1 MAPLRRRA
9 PAQSAC
15 TAEGGLPVEQPA
27 KQGKDGEKRGD
38 VVTVYEHDS
47 DEGVFVVDDGKTEDV
62 VEEETFECDVCD
74 DGSQRPLYVGGCS
87 NDDDECDC
95 ELTVDEEDK
104 DQDID
109 DLCEAY
115 TAARDDM
122 DDVIEAYRRLTAMP
136 KDEVMPEESPE
147 EQPPAAAETEEP
159 QVQPN
164 PDDREGGAEVAPPA
178 EVPAAPPSDEMA
190 ADTKV
195 HRRLAGKRAVS
206 PAEVRPPKAPKV
218 EPEGPLPIP
227 QAKMPRLSEDVCSV
241 LLASVV
247 SDTVEDEKEL
257 RVLYVNSEDPEVLE
271 GMESVMESLRVPA
284 QHSYEGV
291 PGGSTAGTALRAPAA
306 AAPHLGASGSRLFE
320 EQQVATLQELLARHL
335 RAQGAPRAAAWLAGR
350 GAAGLPAASQ
360 AGEVARERL
369 AIGAAEEKERVKE
382 YKQKQ
387 WKRIYQLAELIISL
401 KAAGKSAAIETTEVS
416 VLKAAIL
423 QLLPQ
428 AEQQKSI
435 SKRAEIL
442 KDKIQR
448 VEKQLGAFTV
458 DIYNCMFGRNE
469 NSLNLFQIGDLAR
482 VSAVASQHH
491 AGMEIDSPNAHVD
504 HTVSQPA
511 TAANCQVKHVP
522 TLPELFDQ
530 VQWRLQLS
538 WDYRG
543 MLLHPFADLAL
554 RMHPPRPST
563 DQATHHVYTD
573 ASLYSKSP
581 ELAAF
586 ALAHVTQDSTGFACQ
601 GYVAARAATS
611 HSFDNMAEQTHSTEV
626 ELLGAVWAAIFSLQ
640 LPFDEQVYIIC
651 DNMAAVDK
659 ALSRVRLVSELDKM
673 AATVPRDVQ
682 CVRPISVVQE
692 PGHQDYPWNEAVDSI
707 SRHFTKESTVPPDLP
722 QVPRQALRYTVDA
735 EWQFTRSAEPVQDIF
750 GYSSK
755 MILCYWLASS
765 EVTDVSGS
773 IGPTDSLDF
782 NGFELQK
789 ISNQYSMK
797 ITNTFLPHEHPET
810 FRAKCGTLHRLDY
823 ILLQGSI
830 HACVKTCYVMTDLDL
845 GGKSPDHWPVVVTIE
860 AAKYYTTPEAG
871 RKRLDRQKLADPIRR
886 NKFRQAL
893 LEMPVPPWATDIN
906 QQVDDFNCKIN
917 QLTAELFAEDR
928 FSPRKPYIKTGTM
941 ALIRLLR
948 FNGKQAKRCDHTLL
962 PQRFKQDGSVI
973 ASELEWAETLRR
985 HFAQLEDGYECT
997 ASALQTEYNQLSLN
1011 HALGFPRSSS
1021 AIPSPTW
1028 LATRIRGVKA
1038 HRAPGHDL
1046 VQNAVPKAAPEAVLP
1061 HILAITAKTG
1071 LLVQEAVIHKA
1082 GLACGL
1088 HKGKSDRMT
1097 AEMYRSI
1104 MLNSDVI
1111 KHHHAF
1117 LRAAMSDCIEMLMVD
1132 SQTGGIKGRCVGM
1145 ASQMVRVFRHIA
1157 KARKFIAI
1165 VLFVDLVAAFYSLL
1179 RQAGIPLKGTE
1190 KYINQVLDNALA
1202 LAHPLLEVVLAAPV
1216 LVDPRVDQHL
1226 VAQVIEAHRLT
1237 HFRVPGD
1244 TQWIVSQ
1251 RSSRAGNPLAD
1262 FFFNAVYA
1270 RPLRGIRFDMQQAG
1284 IAMDLKD
1291 CIDASEQVFSQGLTV
1306 ESDAFTDSTFVDD
1319 SGFCSPCYDP
1329 TAVRDQVSL
1338 LGRIVRKHM
1347 LGSGFQLHF
1356 GKGKTAAVISYNGE
1370 GSLHAKRTMAKFS
1383 AIALDSTS
1391 NDRIVLEQAY
1401 KHVGG
1406 IYHGDESTGQEV
1418 ARRKNKHSTA
1428 LRPLRASVIKPEIA
1442 MKDKLKYIDA
1452 LCSTHLFF
1460 QAETWDKISA
1470 SCTTKLNH
1478 ALLSGYRV
1486 GTRKLHS
1493 LLTVGRI
1500 ADSEVLVIANR
1511 MEFCDVLRF
1520 RRLRSVAR
1528 LVHSGSSTLRLLLD
1542 ATLGVAGVLVH
1553 QVSVAHR
1560 AASIWQLESVKALAA
1575 LPEASSVTFDV
1586 ADFGG
1591 LRSSFGQALAVHC
1604 PHLSAA
1610 MLQRGLVARPAAALE
1625 DNNWVLPRPFLVLLG
1640 EAFLEAQPALCGGG
1654 ALQWPTDPFLEAML
1668 LPPER
1673 YPEVP
1678 SDEDQ
1683 AWANP
1688 FDFLVTRRIRVV
1700 ADAAA
1705 ASDFAESMRQ
1715 VAARAGG
1722 AAAAAVALDAE
1733 WRPDGAG
1740 AAQSAPALLQVACQ
1754 EGPVQVWLLDLKWL
1768 CCRETAEECRA
1779 ALRSEVDAALGG
1791 VLRSDGV
1798 RVLGFAF
1805 QGDLD
1810 RLASLPGMDCFLQV
1824 RRAVDLADAC
1834 AAAEGSG
1841 EASRL
1846 GAGLAAR
1853 LRSWTGYA
1861 LDKSEQCSDWE
1872 RRPLCASQVAYAAAD
1887 AACLFQLEEAI
1898 AAHAP
1903 GALAEREM
1911 APSRGSGDRGGG
1923 VAGRAAASRAE
1934 TDGEGPEEW
1943 SAALGVVQSA
1953 VSAACSSRQGSC
1965 RLVRSEEAAA
1975 VADSSDLNALCLVL
1989 LPQRPRNS
1997 APKGAAAVE
2006 EDDEALLVL
2015 TPAAAPLDIKWLG
2028 NWLGVSRRRLRMASP
2043 REVAE
2048 RFGTRPGLVPPVPLR
2063 PGVRVLALPGLRG
2076 AAGGLQ
2082 ASAGHPGWRLLLQE
2096 PGAAL
2101 PALAGA
2107 AAGAFE
2113 WLPSP
2118 ASCLGSLDDVVC
2130 QRALRSARWPVGGGR
2145 EGRLEPFRATVEHSL
2160 AALARKLRM
2169 VGIDCEVA
2177 GELLRTGATG
2187 LQGLQRVKIDVSLQ
2201 DTAFRRAA
2209 ALGRLIVTQ
2218 VARTAEAFPGVHY
2231 LLHAKDADAQFSE
2244 LLEVFSLQEALSSGG
2259 SRCGICNSNN
2269 WSTLRPGD
2277 VEGHV
2282 PPAVLEAES
2291 DFYQCGQCGQIFWEG
2306 AKYNNTM
2313 DSLKAAAAAPG
2324 APARSGARRG
2334 GPSEAGAP
2342 SRHPR
2347 RNWPCRG
2354 SGGKRR
2360 GAPRP
2365 WRGDGCERAPGSP

>member
-1768 CCRETAEECRA
+1768 CCRETPPRSAGQLCGPRWTRPWA
-1779 ALRSEVDAALGG
+1779 ACCA
-1791 VLRSDGV
+1791 
-1798 RVLGFAF
+1798 
-1805 QGDLD
+1805 
-1810 RLASLPGMDCFLQV
+1810 PT
-1824 RRAVDLADAC
+1824 AC
-1834 AAAEGSG
+1834 ACSGSPSRGTWTGSLRCQAWTASCRCAARWTSPTPAPRRKAPERPPGSG
-1841 EASRL
+1841 PGWRRGCEAGRGTRWTRASSAPTGS
-1846 GAGLAAR
+1846 GARSAPRRWRTRPPTRPACSSWRRGHRSARPGRAGGEGDGALAR
-1853 LRSWTGYA
+1853 
-1861 LDKSEQCSDWE
+1861 E
-1872 RRPLCASQVAYAAAD
+1872 RRPRRGRGRPSSGQPRGD
-1887 AACLFQLEEAI
+1887 RRR
-1898 AAHAP
+1898 
-1903 GALAEREM
+1903 GAGGVVRGARRGAERCERGVLESAGLLQAGAVGGGGRSGRQLGPERPVPRAV
-1911 APSRGSGDRGGG
+1911 APEAAEQRPEGRRRGGG
-1923 VAGRAAASRAE
+1923 GRRGPPRADPGRRAAGHQVAGQLAGRVTPPAPHGLPARGRRALRHPPWPGAPRA
-1934 TDGEGPEEW
+1934 PEAW
-1943 SAALGVVQSA
+1943 
-1953 VSAACSSRQGSC
+1953 
-1965 RLVRSEEAAA
+1965 
-1975 VADSSDLNALCLVL
+1975 
-1989 LPQRPRNS
+1989 RPRPGPAG
-1997 APKGAAAVE
+1997 APGRGRGPAGFGGAPRVAA
-2006 EDDEALLVL
+2006 
-2015 TPAAAPLDIKWLG
+2015 
-2028 NWLGVSRRRLRMASP
+2028 
-2043 REVAE
+2043 
-2048 RFGTRPGLVPPVPLR
+2048 
-2063 PGVRVLALPGLRG
+2063 
-2076 AAGGLQ
+2076 
-2082 ASAGHPGWRLLLQE
+2082 
-2096 PGAAL
+2096 
-2101 PALAGA
+2101 A
-2107 AAGAFE
+2107 AAGARGRAAGARGRRGRRVRVAAE
-2113 WLPSP
+2113 PCQLPGLAGRRRLP
-2118 ASCLGSLDDVVC
+2118 ARPPERPLACWRRPGGPAG
-2130 QRALRSARWPVGGGR
+2130 ALQGHRG
-2145 EGRLEPFRATVEHSL
+2145 
-2160 AALARKLRM
+2160 ALARGAGAQAPDDGGHRLR
-2169 VGIDCEVA
+2169 G
-2177 GELLRTGATG
+2177 G
-2187 LQGLQRVKIDVSLQ
+2187 
-2201 DTAFRRAA
+2201 RRAA
-2209 ALGRLIVTQ
+2209 AHRRHGAAGPAAREDRRVPAGHRLSPRGRAGQADRDAGGANRRGL
-2218 VARTAEAFPGVHY
+2218 PGR
-2231 LLHAKDADAQFSE
+2231 
-2244 LLEVFSLQEALSSGG
+2244 ALPAPRQGRG
-2259 SRCGICNSNN
+2259 R
-2269 WSTLRPGD
+2269 
-2277 VEGHV
+2277 
-2282 PPAVLEAES
+2282 AVL
-2291 DFYQCGQCGQIFWEG
+2291 G
-2306 AKYNNTM
+2306 APGGVQPAGGPEFRGLPLRHLQLEQLV
-2313 DSLKAAAAAPG
+2313 DAAA
-2324 APARSGARRG
+2324 RRRG
-2334 GPSEAGAP
+2334 GPRSP
-2342 SRHPR
+2342 SGVGGSVSSNRS
-2347 RNWPCRG
+2347 PCPACHG
-2354 SGGKRR
+2354 IS
-2360 GAPRP
+2360 A
-2365 WRGDGCERAPGSP
+2365 